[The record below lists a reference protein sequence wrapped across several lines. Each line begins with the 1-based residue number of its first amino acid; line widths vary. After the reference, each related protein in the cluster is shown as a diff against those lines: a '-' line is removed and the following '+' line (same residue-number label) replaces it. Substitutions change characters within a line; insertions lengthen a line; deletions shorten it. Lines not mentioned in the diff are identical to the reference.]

1 MRAESV
7 LSRVSDVYSEIGGQ
21 INEFFRDLKYS
32 ASSFRTDS
40 EIKTKLTE
48 IWDKIEEWA
57 NNEMHHLTDGLRVT
71 GNKLASFGDKLS
83 EIDRSTFDKLKKS
96 TANIQTNTDN
106 FIDFL
111 NEKFVNG
118 IKWFKGTL
126 ETSEVKEKES
136 LNNVEKNTNKFINAI
151 GKKSV
156 NFFSNV
162 GKRIKKISTDFI
174 TEMEEFKAKRAS
186 KWDTLK
192 SKIKKILDNSKTK
205 IVAGTAIVAS
215 SIQNGL
221 SRFKSIFQEMRE
233 SIAKKFN
240 SIRGKKDEEENLEIS
255 SDDSSEIITE
265 NIEQSEVKNTIENY
279 NNEID
284 ETISSLERQAK
295 NSVEDNE
302 QIDINLDQKDSDLE
316 EDKEFEDDDDL
327 EEDEEFE
334 DDDDLEEDEEFEDDD
349 DLEED
354 EELEEEFTVSD
365 TWKFIEFQMNS
376 AYIYPSLAKSFDVQ
390 DFVEKVNNI
399 INIAGKFLDKEINQY
414 NNIEECLAI
423 VASKFPKLKGDI
435 QIVTD
440 ALKKLCSDLT
450 NDIGPLND
458 LDKKNISK
466 FINII
471 NHNDIK
477 IGFNLDNYVYEIP
490 NNHFVAIENY
500 NNLADI
506 GVYIINIEHFDDA
519 IFDDHDILSED
530 ERLAQSKNRLPNY
543 NYCTIIVSK
552 IYNNNQVKDL
562 LSQTNMDVES
572 LLSIQPKT
580 LNYNLSD

>member
-162 GKRIKKISTDFI
+162 GKRIKNISTDFI
-174 TEMEEFKAKRAS
+174 TEMEEFKAKSAS

-240 SIRGKKDEEENLEIS
+240 SIRGKKDEEENLQIS
-255 SDDSSEIITE
+255 SSSEIITE
-265 NIEQSEVKNTIENY
+265 NIEQSEVENTIENY

-302 QIDINLDQKDSDLE
+302 QIDTNLDQKDSDLE

-506 GVYIINIEHFDDA
+506 GVYIINIEHVDDA

-552 IYNNNQVKDL
+552 IYNNNQVKNL
-562 LSQTNMDVES
+562 LSQTNMDIES

>member
-174 TEMEEFKAKRAS
+174 TEMEEFKAKSAS

-265 NIEQSEVKNTIENY
+265 NIEQSEVENTIENY

-302 QIDINLDQKDSDLE
+302 QIDTNLDQKDSDLE

-450 NDIGPLND
+450 NDIGSLND

-506 GVYIINIEHFDDA
+506 GVYIINIEHVDDA

>member
-162 GKRIKKISTDFI
+162 GKRIKNISTDFI
-174 TEMEEFKAKRAS
+174 TEMEEFKAKSAS

-240 SIRGKKDEEENLEIS
+240 SIRGKKDEEENLQIS
-255 SDDSSEIITE
+255 SSSEIITE
-265 NIEQSEVKNTIENY
+265 NIEQSEVENTIENY

-302 QIDINLDQKDSDLE
+302 QIDTNLDQKDSDLE

-354 EELEEEFTVSD
+354 EALEEECTVSD

-506 GVYIINIEHFDDA
+506 GVYIINIEHVDDA

-552 IYNNNQVKDL
+552 IYNNNQVKNL
-562 LSQTNMDVES
+562 LSQTNMDIES

>member
-1 MRAESV
+1 
-7 LSRVSDVYSEIGGQ
+7 
-21 INEFFRDLKYS
+21 
-32 ASSFRTDS
+32 
-40 EIKTKLTE
+40 
-48 IWDKIEEWA
+48 
-57 NNEMHHLTDGLRVT
+57 
-71 GNKLASFGDKLS
+71 
-83 EIDRSTFDKLKKS
+83 
-96 TANIQTNTDN
+96 
-106 FIDFL
+106 
-111 NEKFVNG
+111 
-118 IKWFKGTL
+118 
-126 ETSEVKEKES
+126 
-136 LNNVEKNTNKFINAI
+136 
-151 GKKSV
+151 
-156 NFFSNV
+156 
-162 GKRIKKISTDFI
+162 
-174 TEMEEFKAKRAS
+174 
-186 KWDTLK
+186 
-192 SKIKKILDNSKTK
+192 
-205 IVAGTAIVAS
+205 
-215 SIQNGL
+215 
-221 SRFKSIFQEMRE
+221 
-233 SIAKKFN
+233 
-240 SIRGKKDEEENLEIS
+240 
-255 SDDSSEIITE
+255 
-265 NIEQSEVKNTIENY
+265 
-279 NNEID
+279 
-284 ETISSLERQAK
+284 
-295 NSVEDNE
+295 
-302 QIDINLDQKDSDLE
+302 
-316 EDKEFEDDDDL
+316 
-327 EEDEEFE
+327 
-334 DDDDLEEDEEFEDDD
+334 
-349 DLEED
+349 
-354 EELEEEFTVSD
+354 
-365 TWKFIEFQMNS
+365 MNS

-562 LSQTNMDVES
+562 LSQTNMDVER

>member
-1 MRAESV
+1 
-7 LSRVSDVYSEIGGQ
+7 
-21 INEFFRDLKYS
+21 
-32 ASSFRTDS
+32 
-40 EIKTKLTE
+40 
-48 IWDKIEEWA
+48 
-57 NNEMHHLTDGLRVT
+57 
-71 GNKLASFGDKLS
+71 
-83 EIDRSTFDKLKKS
+83 
-96 TANIQTNTDN
+96 
-106 FIDFL
+106 
-111 NEKFVNG
+111 
-118 IKWFKGTL
+118 
-126 ETSEVKEKES
+126 
-136 LNNVEKNTNKFINAI
+136 
-151 GKKSV
+151 
-156 NFFSNV
+156 
-162 GKRIKKISTDFI
+162 
-174 TEMEEFKAKRAS
+174 MEEFKAKSAS

-240 SIRGKKDEEENLEIS
+240 SIRGKKDEEENLQIS

-265 NIEQSEVKNTIENY
+265 NIEQSEVENTIENY

-302 QIDINLDQKDSDLE
+302 QIDTNLDQKDSDLE
-316 EDKEFEDDDDL
+316 EDKEFEY
-327 EEDEEFE
+327 
-334 DDDDLEEDEEFEDDD
+334 DDDLEEDEEFEDDD

-450 NDIGPLND
+450 NDIGSLND

-506 GVYIINIEHFDDA
+506 GVYIINIEHVDDA

>member
-21 INEFFRDLKYS
+21 INEFFGDLKYS

-162 GKRIKKISTDFI
+162 GKRIKNISTDFI
-174 TEMEEFKAKRAS
+174 TEMEEFKAKSAS

-240 SIRGKKDEEENLEIS
+240 SIRGKKDEEENLQIS
-255 SDDSSEIITE
+255 SSSEIITE
-265 NIEQSEVKNTIENY
+265 NIEQSEVENTIENY

-302 QIDINLDQKDSDLE
+302 QIDTNLDQKDSDLE
-316 EDKEFEDDDDL
+316 EDK
-327 EEDEEFE
+327 EFE

-450 NDIGPLND
+450 KDMGPLYD
-458 LDKKNISK
+458 FDKKNISK

-506 GVYIINIEHFDDA
+506 GVYIINIEHVDDA

-530 ERLAQSKNRLPNY
+530 ERLAQSKNRMPNY
-543 NYCTIIVSK
+543 NYCTSIGSK
-552 IYNNNQVKDL
+552 I
-562 LSQTNMDVES
+562 
-572 LLSIQPKT
+572 
-580 LNYNLSD
+580 